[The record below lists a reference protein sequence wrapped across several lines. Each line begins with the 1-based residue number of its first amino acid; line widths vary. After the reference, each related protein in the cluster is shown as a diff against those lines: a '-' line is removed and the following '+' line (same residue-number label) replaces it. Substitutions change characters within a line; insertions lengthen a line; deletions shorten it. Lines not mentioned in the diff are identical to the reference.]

1 MPALTDRSSE
11 STSGILHTGQW
22 ERRLCCRLRMCV
34 LSCLGVRVHM
44 APLMQ
49 VYFLGADTTINYQ
62 PSSTW
67 LAEQAR
73 YWPWRSHLLMNAPRS
88 EALSVLSMEGMMVVF
103 CSLVENMPYVVAE
116 VLLLPVWHIC
126 AEQCIS
132 NPYPRIHPPSAL
144 ALSRCRHSTANSV
157 IDFIKSLTAA

>member
-1 MPALTDRSSE
+1 
-11 STSGILHTGQW
+11 
-22 ERRLCCRLRMCV
+22 
-34 LSCLGVRVHM
+34 
-44 APLMQ
+44 MQ

-73 YWPWRSHLLMNAPRS
+73 FWPWRSHLLMNAPRS

-116 VLLLPVWHIC
+116 VLLLPVTRPLANCRMHGPKGLGQGCLWPQNC
-126 AEQCIS
+126 EDAAELVLPLQC
-132 NPYPRIHPPSAL
+132 
-144 ALSRCRHSTANSV
+144 SRCFIHSYAWMTCA
-157 IDFIKSLTAA
+157 LPEGAASGIMERDAENCKRSYR